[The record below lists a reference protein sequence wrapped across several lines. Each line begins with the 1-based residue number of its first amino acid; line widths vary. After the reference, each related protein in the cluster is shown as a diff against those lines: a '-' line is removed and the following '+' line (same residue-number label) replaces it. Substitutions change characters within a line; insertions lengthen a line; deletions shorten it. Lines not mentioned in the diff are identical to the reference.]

1 MIGPKNP
8 RRLRYWADRRFDPVE
23 RDPDRD
29 SYEYQMM
36 FVLVAFDQFTELL
49 VITIF
54 GGTMCN
60 HESLGFVVA

>member
-1 MIGPKNP
+1 MIGSQT
-8 RRLRYWADRRFDPVE
+8 LVGSARRFDPVE

-29 SYEYQMM
+29 SCEYLTM
-36 FVLVAFDQFTELL
+36 FVLVTFDQFTELL

-54 GGTMCN
+54 GGTMRN